1 MSEGALLVE
10 LINKTIG
17 EYTGEIFNEFANKE
31 ALVYVEDGRRFTFE
45 KLNHEIDMIAKSLI
59 SIGIKKGDHIALL
72 ASNSPE
78 WITVFLGTL
87 KIGGICVCLSNSA
100 TEEEIDYMLKESD
113 STILIV
119 SDKDMIEKVDLEKYT
134 YLRITIKMKT
144 LFSLA
149 LIMSQMKKVL
159 DDELAVVSSN
169 VTPDDTAAILY
180 TSGTTGR
187 PKGVMYNHRALL
199 NGNLSCIKNWGYTSE
214 DIILAT
220 LPLNHVL
227 GQYTVLL
234 GLLGGSKIVL
244 MKKFK
249 TDLVLKTIESEKC
262 TGFHGVPTMYQYL
275 LNNCS
280 LYDLSS
286 LRVGVIGGA
295 VSSET
300 LIENIIERL
309 HISELNSSF
318 AQTEVPE
325 VTNIKIYNGNDSKIY
340 SVGKPVENVCVKVCD
355 PKTGKALPKNTEG
368 ELYVKSPYRMIGYY
382 NNPKATKATIVDDWI
397 RTGDFGFIDED
408 EYIYIK
414 GRIRDIIIRGGENI
428 SPLDI
433 ENHLVKHAEIE
444 NAVIVGI
451 PDKMLG
457 EEVFAFIKVR
467 DESTLTK
474 KDVLEFL
481 SGKISK
487 YKIPKYIEFIDS
499 FPLTENGKIKRDS
512 LKQMANEKISSDIL
526 DEVAAISYR

>member
-1 MSEGALLVE
+1 ME

-17 EYTGEIFNEFANKE
+17 AYTAEIFDKFVNKE

-45 KLNHEIDMIAKSLI
+45 KLDHEIDMIAKSLI

-78 WITVFLGTL
+78 WIIVFLATL
-87 KIGGICVCLSNSA
+87 KVGGICVCLSNSA

-119 SDKDMIEKVDLEKYT
+119 SDKDMIEKVDLERYA
-134 YLRITIKMKT
+134 YLKITIKMKT
-144 LFSLA
+144 LFNLA
-149 LIMSQMKKVL
+149 LIMSQMKRVL
-159 DDELAVVSSN
+159 DDELTVVSNS
-169 VTPDDTAAILY
+169 VTPDDTAVILY
-180 TSGTTGR
+180 TSGTTGK

-214 DIILAT
+214 DTILAA

-249 TDLVLKTIESEKC
+249 TERALKTIEDEKC

-275 LNNCS
+275 LNDCS

-295 VSSET
+295 VSSQT

-325 VTNIKIYNGNDSKIY
+325 VTNITIYNGNNPKIY
-340 SVGKPVENVCVKVCD
+340 SVGEPVENVYVKICD
-355 PKTGKALPKNTEG
+355 PETRETLPPNTEG
-368 ELYVKSPYRMIGYY
+368 ELYVNSPYSMIGYY
-382 NNPKATKATIVDDWI
+382 NNPKATKATMVDGWI
-397 RTGDFGFIDED
+397 RTGDFGFVDED
-408 EYIYIK
+408 KYVYIK
-414 GRIRDIIIRGGENI
+414 GRLRDIIIRGGENI
-428 SPLDI
+428 SPVDI
-433 ENHLVKHAEIE
+433 ENHLIKHPEIE
-444 NAVIVGI
+444 NAVIVGA

-467 DESTLTK
+467 DDSTLTR
-474 KDVLEFL
+474 KDILEFL
-481 SGKISK
+481 SGKVAR

-499 FPLTENGKIKRDS
+499 FPLTSNGKIKRDS
-512 LKQMANEKISSDIL
+512 LKQMASEKISFKVL
-526 DEVAAISYR
+526 DKISV

>member
-1 MSEGALLVE
+1 MKLL
-10 LINKTIG
+10 NKTVG
-17 EYTGEIFNEFANKE
+17 TYVTEVFNKYASKE

-45 KLNHEIDMIAKSLI
+45 KLNNQIDMISKSLI
-59 SIGIKKGDHIALL
+59 SIGIKKDDHIALL

-78 WITVFLGTL
+78 WITVFLATL
-87 KIGGICVCLSNSA
+87 KIGGICVCLNNSA

-134 YLRITIKMKT
+134 YLKITIKMKT
-144 LFSLA
+144 LFNLA
-149 LIMSQMKKVL
+149 LIMSQMKRVL
-159 DDELAVVSSN
+159 DDELEVVSNN
-169 VTPDDTAAILY
+169 VTPDDTAVILY

-199 NGNLSCIKNWGYTSE
+199 NGNLSCIKNWRYTSE

-249 TDLVLKTIESEKC
+249 TDLALKTIENEKC

-275 LNNCS
+275 LNKCS

-295 VSSET
+295 ISSET

-325 VTNIKIYNGNDSKIY
+325 VTNITICNGNDPKIY
-340 SVGKPVENVCVKVCD
+340 SVGKPVEDVYVKACD
-355 PKTGKALPKNTEG
+355 PKTGEILPKNIEG
-368 ELYVKSPYRMIGYY
+368 ELYVKSPYCMVGYY
-382 NNPKATKATIVDDWI
+382 NNPKATNSIMIDNWI
-397 RTGDFGFIDED
+397 HTGDFGFIDED

-414 GRIRDIIIRGGENI
+414 GRIRDMIIRGGENI
-428 SPLDI
+428 SPIDI
-433 ENHLVKHAEIE
+433 ENHLIKHPEIE
-444 NAVIVGI
+444 DAIIVGV
-451 PDKMLG
+451 PDTMMG
-457 EEVFAFIKVR
+457 EEIFAFIKVR
-467 DESTLTK
+467 EASILTK

-499 FPLTENGKIKRDS
+499 FPLTSNGKIKRDL
-512 LKQMANEKISSDIL
+512 LKQMASEKINSNVL
-526 DEVAAISYR
+526 EKVAIS